1 MVGARQKTY
10 TLTQAAQICGVNRV
24 TLWRWIKSE
33 KLIAYQTPT
42 KHFRIK
48 EGDLESFI
56 EEHLK
61 FIDLKPSRGKTK
73 VLIVDD
79 EPSFRDLVKKMLPD
93 NEFSIEEAS
102 NGFEAGLKVHNFMP
116 SFLILDLYM
125 EEMDGFEICRILK
138 SEPSTR
144 DIKIIAV
151 TGVGSPEVEEQIRL
165 LGANAYLEK
174 PFQRQELR
182 QCMENLL

>member
-1 MVGARQKTY
+1 MVGPRQKTY
-10 TLTQAAQICGVNRV
+10 TLTQAAQICGVSRV
-24 TLWRWIKSE
+24 TLWRWIKSG
-33 KLIAYQTPT
+33 KLTAYQTPT

-48 EGDLESFI
+48 EHDLESFI

-61 FIDLKPSRGKTK
+61 FIDLKPSRVKTK

-79 EPSFRDLVKKMLPD
+79 EPSFRNLVKRMLPD
-93 NEFSIEEAS
+93 GEILVEEAG
-102 NGFEAGLKVHNFMP
+102 NGFEAGLKVHSFTP
-116 SFLILDLYM
+116 SILILDLYM
-125 EEMDGFEICRILK
+125 QEMNGFEVCRMLK

-151 TGVGSPEVEEQIRL
+151 TGMGSPEVEQQIRL

-174 PFQRQELR
+174 PFQRQELM
-182 QCMENLL
+182 QCIKNLS